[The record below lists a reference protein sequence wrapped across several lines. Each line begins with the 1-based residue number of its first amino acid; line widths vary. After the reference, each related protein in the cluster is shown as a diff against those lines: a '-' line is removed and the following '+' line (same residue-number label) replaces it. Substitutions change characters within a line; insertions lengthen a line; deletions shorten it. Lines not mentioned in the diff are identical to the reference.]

1 METHFCYKTVTPW
14 FPQAVQ
20 VLLPSLSGSTQAIKP
35 VQPSKP
41 QCNYYLSV
49 LDIVKYSLLGVPP
62 STWIDPLN
70 YNFTISVASCTSSQW
85 RCSNGQCISSSW
97 RCDGGT
103 PDCTDGSDEL
113 NCGKCP
119 KLWVLYMK
127 SSEPKWANPTMYQHW
142 KLGSY
147 IQTTAIVDLV

>member
-14 FPQAVQ
+14 LPWAVQ
-20 VLLPSLSGSTQAIKP
+20 FLLPSCSGSTRAIKP

-70 YNFTISVASCTSSQW
+70 YNFTISVASCASSQW
-85 RCSNGQCISSSW
+85 TCSNGQCISSSY
-97 RCDGGT
+97 RCDGDQ
-103 PDCTDGSDEL
+103 DCTDGSDEL
-113 NCGKCP
+113 NCGE
-119 KLWVLYMK
+119 YYSMK
-127 SSEPKWANPTMYQHW
+127 M
-142 KLGSY
+142 
-147 IQTTAIVDLV
+147 